1 MTSMKKVKAH
11 VSTITHGYTLE
22 SRKDLFCRLLKLG
35 VDIIQMQTLVNQF
48 PIYIALKFS
57 NVLLKFV
64 GDILEFISA
73 ILVL

>member
-1 MTSMKKVKAH
+1 MP
-11 VSTITHGYTLE
+11 
-22 SRKDLFCRLLKLG
+22 KDLFCRLLKLG